1 MTLCKRGPL
10 GYFVLYQDDTH
21 AAASKN
27 NFRTTFFILFQMHSV
42 SVQDT
47 ANHSSHITCRS
58 RFHLQSSINQNTNYF
73 MIFGTKNKGRR
84 SSRIL
89 KIGYKEIG
97 TKVCFFFYDFFFL
110 LIRSNQVSRRT
121 ENRDFS
127 ITRVLSSRKMKL
139 IFSSDKD
146 QLAGPYFFTEDWMDL
161 AFSQNKITRMHC

>member
-1 MTLCKRGPL
+1 
-10 GYFVLYQDDTH
+10 
-21 AAASKN
+21 
-27 NFRTTFFILFQMHSV
+27 MHSV

-58 RFHLQSSINQNTNYF
+58 RFPLQSNLNTCF
-73 MIFGTKNKGRR
+73 PFEFLSHLMIFGTKSKGRR
-84 SSRIL
+84 SRRIL

-97 TKVCFFFYDFFFL
+97 TKVCFFFCDFFFL

-121 ENRDFS
+121 ENRDCS

>member
-1 MTLCKRGPL
+1 
-10 GYFVLYQDDTH
+10 
-21 AAASKN
+21 
-27 NFRTTFFILFQMHSV
+27 MHSV
-42 SVQDT
+42 F
-47 ANHSSHITCRS
+47 CS
-58 RFHLQSSINQNTNYF
+58 RHRKSLISYHLQKQSNLNTCFPFGFLSRNICLF
-73 MIFGTKNKGRR
+73 APQMAKSHLMIFGTKSKGRR

-97 TKVCFFFYDFFFL
+97 TKVCFFFCDFFFL

-121 ENRDFS
+121 ENRDCS